1 MPFPRLLSP
10 ILCYGLLFL
19 LNQAIPAWGKVVI
32 RTSTLPAN
40 TPHDAVLFLAS
51 NLNNWTPGHP
61 GWVFNQI
68 DSGKYELII
77 LEAPDSFAFKVTRG
91 NWETVE
97 GRNDGQ
103 ARRNRVFL
111 AAEHPSG
118 VISLDIESWEDLRG
132 DRISWY
138 NFLLLLSGF
147 QGFLLILAI
156 NGIQNNNVRANR
168 RLSLILLLVSVALI
182 GRATVFD
189 RDIFNWQP
197 KLFLLPEW
205 ILFLFAPLFFFY
217 LRELIKLEVL
227 GVRKKLLF
235 FLPAALHILSFLPF
249 LLMDT
254 HAFKLEIVNEQIHPW
269 FAVAGALALPFN
281 AWLWWKSWRM
291 IDQYELDSEASR
303 SVESPVPHLK
313 TVMLILAS
321 CLVVWASAFFA
332 SGLASLSEWTTM
344 PVVGFAVN
352 LAWVLFSGT
361 NFFLG
366 YLAIHQPE
374 ILRLPKPVTKYK
386 DTPLADNEMA
396 IFQQRLTHAMEVEK
410 IFLRQE
416 LTLTDLAEHVRTN
429 THTISRVLNEG
440 IGLSFYDFINTYR
453 VAEFTRLAS
462 QQGKDGE
469 TFLALAFQA
478 GFNSKTTFNRAFK
491 KVTGMPPREYF
502 QRMDA
507 NGQA

>member
-1 MPFPRLLSP
+1 MPFPRLSARLP
-10 ILCYGLLFL
+10 GYLLL
-19 LNQAIPAWGKVVI
+19 LLLTPAMPAWSKVVI
-32 RTSTLPAN
+32 RTNNLPAN

-51 NLNNWTPGHP
+51 DLNNWTPGHP
-61 GWVFNQI
+61 GWVFTLV
-68 DSGKYELII
+68 DSGKYELVIP
-77 LEAPDSFAFKVTRG
+77 EAPETFAFKVTRG

-97 GRNDGQ
+97 GRTDGQ
-103 ARRNRVFL
+103 ARRNRVFV
-111 AAEHPSG
+111 ASEHPSG
-118 VISLDIESWEDLRG
+118 IIYLDIESWEDLRG

-147 QGFLLILAI
+147 QGFLLIMAI

-217 LRELIKLEVL
+217 LRELMKLEVL
-227 GVRKKLLF
+227 GIREKLLY
-235 FLPAALHILSFLPF
+235 FLPATLHIISFLPF
-249 LLMDT
+249 LLMDAHT
-254 HAFKLEIVNEQIHPW
+254 FKLEIVNEHIHPW
-269 FAVAGALALPFN
+269 FAAAGALALPFN
-281 AWLWWKSWRM
+281 GWIWWKSWRM

-303 SVESPVPHLK
+303 SFESPVPHLK

-321 CLVVWASAFFA
+321 CLVVWTFAFFA
-332 SGLASLSEWTTM
+332 SGLASLSDWTTRPM
-344 PVVGFAVN
+344 VGFAVN

-386 DTPLADNEMA
+386 DTPLADTEMTM
-396 IFQQRLTHAMEVEK
+396 FQQRLVHAMEVEK

-416 LTLTDLAEHVRTN
+416 LTLSDLAEHVRTN

-440 IGLSFYDFINTYR
+440 VGQSFYDFINTYR

-462 QQGKDGE
+462 QQDKDGE

-502 QRMDA
+502 QNMENTPR
-507 NGQA
+507 